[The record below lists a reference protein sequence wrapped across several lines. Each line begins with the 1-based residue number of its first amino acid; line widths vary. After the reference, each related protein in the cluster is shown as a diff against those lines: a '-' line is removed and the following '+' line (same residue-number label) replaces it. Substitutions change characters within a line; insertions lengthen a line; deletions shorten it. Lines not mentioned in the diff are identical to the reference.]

1 MKLFLVF
8 WMIVLLKECNV
19 SDAQGLQQ
27 LSYAN
32 ADIGQKLIRSSV
44 TTEAPP
50 PTTKKTSFFGGV
62 RNFFSKKS
70 PETSSEPNTVGAVT
84 PLSSSS
90 SSSSTTT
97 TTTTTTTSTPQ
108 NARQNGLPSMSQTKT
123 NVVVPPSTGSTT
135 AATSKP
141 KLPQEDFP
149 PLGPPRRQ
157 NSASSTTPS
166 TTTLQSAWA
175 TAPTRPS
182 GNGQSVNFVPN
193 QPKPAASP
201 PLPPTIDIPKIEI
214 ASNSELEILTEE
226 LFNKESS
233 SLFDKMTI
241 NYQGRT
247 QSSAS
252 TDEAA
257 LPLITVSETDLDSVS
272 SVKLMRKLYNN
283 YELDTMTN
291 EFVTPLEKREENDL
305 VDAIM
310 GTPVMRHAMAFL
322 QQKGKVTP
330 DPKTHRD
337 LVKRIWF
344 TLYSRGRGRIGSS
357 AFEHVFLSETKNGTI
372 TGLHNWV
379 YFHDEEVAGR
389 IDYKGWLKKVELGR
403 KGAVVKYRFSHNNIN
418 KPVNAMFVGTSPE
431 LEVALYTLCFEVRPD
446 KECPISLG
454 GNKLLIRTHTFRYR
468 GKNLIG
474 SAFPEI

>member
-19 SDAQGLQQ
+19 SVAQGLQQ

-32 ADIGQKLIRSSV
+32 ADIGQKLIRSTV
-44 TTEAPP
+44 TTEPPP
-50 PTTKKTSFFGGV
+50 PTTKKSTFFGGI
-62 RNFFSKKS
+62 RNYFSKKT
-70 PETSSEPNTVGAVT
+70 PESEPAAVT
-84 PLSSSS
+84 PSTSSSS
-90 SSSSTTT
+90 TSTTT
-97 TTTTTTTSTPQ
+97 TTTPRSTRQ
-108 NARQNGLPSMSQTKT
+108 NAVGGQNGIQSMSQTRT
-123 NVVVPPSTGSTT
+123 NVVVPNNTPSTTSTT
-135 AATSKP
+135 SGRP
-141 KLPQEDFP
+141 KSPPEDFP
-149 PLGPPRRQ
+149 ALGPIRRQ

-166 TTTLQSAWA
+166 TTTLHSVWA
-175 TAPTRPS
+175 TAPTGPTRPT
-182 GNGQSVNFVPN
+182 GNQQSANVVPN
-193 QPKPAASP
+193 QPRPTASP
-201 PLPPTIDIPKIEI
+201 PSWTPSIDIPKIEI
-214 ASNSELEILTEE
+214 ASNSELEVLTEE
-226 LFNKESS
+226 LFSKETSG
-233 SLFDKMTI
+233 LFDKLTI

-247 QSSAS
+247 QSSAQ

-257 LPLITVSETDLDSVS
+257 LPLITVSETDLESVS

-305 VDAIM
+305 VDTIM
-310 GTPVMRHAMAFL
+310 ATPVMRHAMAFL
-322 QQKGKVTP
+322 QEKGKVTR

-431 LEVALYTLCFEVRPD
+431 LEMALYTLCFEVRPD

-454 GNKLLIRTHTFRYR
+454 GNKILIRTHTFRYR